1 MKQNRIYS
9 LVIILV
15 ISASLLAACSSPA
28 SVPTMI
34 PANTQPPAP
43 TTIPTT
49 APTFT
54 TAPTSAPTNTP
65 VPTVAPTAT
74 PDPKPKR
81 VGMFKIPAPSLANNL
96 IGESTQRELIVYTP
110 PSYNSSDKRF
120 PVIYYLPGYGDS
132 MMIGVTPPTDIDKL
146 ITDGAIREMIIVI
159 ASGAN
164 QFGGSFYANS
174 PVTGNWEDFIVKDV
188 VQYIDSH
195 YRTISQAEARGITG
209 HSMGGY
215 GALDIAMKH
224 PDVFSAVYS
233 MSPGLF
239 DENGLAE
246 SQLFASQY
254 AIDGYLA
261 YEKKVEAMPADEA
274 INAQLGSG
282 GDGFTVGYGMAFAPN
297 PNKHAPFIDY
307 PYVEKDGKLVQDA
320 AIWKRWESGFGGIK
334 EEIAQYKSNLM
345 SLKGLVVDY
354 GTMDSYAWIPK
365 GCVYFD
371 AQLKAAGIP
380 HTVESFEGGHQNL
393 LGQRIT
399 EKMLPFFSNLLQF
412 E

>member
-1 MKQNRIYS
+1 MNQNRVYTF
-9 LVIILV
+9 VIILV
-15 ISASLLAACSSPA
+15 ILASLLAACSSPA
-28 SVPTMI
+28 SVPTL
-34 PANTQPPAP
+34 PATYTQPPAP
-43 TTIPTT
+43 TAAPTT
-49 APTFT
+49 PPTL
-54 TAPTSAPTNTP
+54 TAVPTSAPTNTAL
-65 VPTVAPTAT
+65 PTVAPSAT

-81 VGMFKIPAPSLANNL
+81 VAFFKIPAPSLANNL
-96 IGESTQRELIVYTP
+96 IGESTQRELLVYTP
-110 PSYNSSDKRF
+110 PSYNSSEKRY
-120 PVIYYLPGYGDS
+120 PVVYYLPGFGDS
-132 MMIGVTPPTDIDKL
+132 MMIGVTPPTDIDSLVEKG
-146 ITDGAIREMIIVI
+146 TIREMIIVM

-164 QFGGSFYANS
+164 QLGGSFYTNS

-188 VQYIDSH
+188 VQYVDSH
-195 YRTISQAEARGITG
+195 YRTIPQAAARGLTG
-209 HSMGGY
+209 HSMGGF

-261 YEKKVEAMPADEA
+261 YAKKVEAMAVGEA
-274 INAQLGSG
+274 VKAQLGSG
-282 GDGFTVGYGMAFAPN
+282 GDGFTIGYGMAFAPD

-320 AIWKRWESGFGGIK
+320 AIWKKWDSGFGGIK
-334 EEIAQYKSNLM
+334 EEIQQYKTNLM
-345 SLKGLVVDY
+345 SLKGLAVDY
-354 GTMDSYAWIPK
+354 GTMDAYEWIPK